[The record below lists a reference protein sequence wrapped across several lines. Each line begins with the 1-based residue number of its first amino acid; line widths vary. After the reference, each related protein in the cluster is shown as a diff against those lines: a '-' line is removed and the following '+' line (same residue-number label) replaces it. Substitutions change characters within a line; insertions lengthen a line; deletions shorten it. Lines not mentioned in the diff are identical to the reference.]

1 MAAPDD
7 DRFDAATY
15 GRSFADVYDTW
26 YPADGTTAAAVD
38 AVALLAGP
46 DGSVLELGVGTGRLA
61 LPLAARGLR
70 VTGIDASIAM
80 LDILADKDPGG
91 TVDRVLADIGDP
103 DGTHPALTDPGST
116 TPGRTAP
123 DTPTPRS
130 VSIPTSSPTGAWP
143 TGPFDVVLAA
153 CNLVCNLTDAQR
165 QAACIRGAADRL
177 TPGGHL
183 VVEAFEPAPL
193 VAGPQLAASEVRGHA
208 VVLIA
213 TDTDP
218 TTGVVVGNHIELRD
232 GEPVRLRPWSIR
244 AVAPAEIDR
253 WATDAGLELVSRTAG
268 WVTDDRNSEGAST
281 NGLVATYRKPTAP
294 VRSGS

>member
-1 MAAPDD
+1 MS
-7 DRFDAATY
+7 T
-15 GRSFADVYDTW
+15 S
-26 YPADGTTAAAVD
+26 
-38 AVALLAGP
+38 
-46 DGSVLELGVGTGRLA
+46 TGA
-61 LPLAARGLR
+61 
-70 VTGIDASIAM
+70 
-80 LDILADKDPGG
+80 
-91 TVDRVLADIGDP
+91 
-103 DGTHPALTDPGST
+103 
-116 TPGRTAP
+116 
-123 DTPTPRS
+123 
-130 VSIPTSSPTGAWP
+130 SPTGTWSMGAWP

-153 CNLVCNLTDAQR
+153 CNLVCNLTDAQL

-193 VAGPQLAASEVRGHA
+193 VAGPQLAASEVRGDA

-218 TTGVVVGNHIELRD
+218 ATGVIVGNHVELRD

-281 NGLVATYRKPTAP
+281 NGLVATYHKPTAP
-294 VRSGS
+294 VRSSS